1 MVLRGLLLIVPSF
14 AIVGFAQNMP
24 TLYLGLTL
32 YALSTSVVVPC
43 MTTLVSHYGN
53 VSQKGKNL
61 MKFLNFFSIF
71 LNFYPRALAP
81 SGSYYLILLLKI
93 FCLQKHLSQF
103 PHENVPKHKF
113 TLEMVP

>member
-14 AIVGFAQNMP
+14 AIVGFAQNMW

-53 VSQKGKNL
+53 VSQKGIIL
-61 MKFLNFFSIF
+61 GVFRSLVSSICTYIEKC
-71 LNFYPRALAP
+71 NN
-81 SGSYYLILLLKI
+81 LLL
-93 FCLQKHLSQF
+93 
-103 PHENVPKHKF
+103 
-113 TLEMVP
+113 T

>member
-14 AIVGFAQNMP
+14 AIVGFAQNMW

-53 VSQKGKNL
+53 VSQKGIIL
-61 MKFLNFFSIF
+61 GVFRSLVSSICTYIEKC
-71 LNFYPRALAP
+71 NY
-81 SGSYYLILLLKI
+81 LLL
-93 FCLQKHLSQF
+93 
-103 PHENVPKHKF
+103 
-113 TLEMVP
+113 T